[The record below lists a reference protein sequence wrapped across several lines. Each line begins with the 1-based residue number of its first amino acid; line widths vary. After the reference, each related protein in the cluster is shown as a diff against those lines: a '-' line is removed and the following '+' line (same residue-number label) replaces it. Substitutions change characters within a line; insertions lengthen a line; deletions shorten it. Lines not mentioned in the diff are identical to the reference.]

1 MAQLIPGYVGIK
13 DQRSRTT
20 NKEYF
25 LFSRVSFCY
34 STDKDCWSCSSQRNA
49 STRIFVCLF
58 LFNFLSLQQTITT
71 SSWNTFRVGICF
83 LAHNIS
89 TIWLKIS
96 WCLNQIWGKFGLS
109 SMIGKFN
116 FAKYFITQRLLW
128 EGMTQQK
135 RANTKNSYH
144 KTRSGEIMFSIM
156 AHNRRQRWQ
165 NFKATAEQL
174 CFEMLSPSQPIM
186 KLWWQEGF
194 MP

>member
-1 MAQLIPGYVGIK
+1 MQHFLSYNVIFEFVLINWERNRTLLGRICTKKAQVTTLVWFLTLYGTIDQVMYGSRIK
-13 DQRSRTT
+13 VLDQEAQTR
-20 NKEYF
+20 NIHY
-25 LFSRVSFCY
+25 FCY
-34 STDKDCWSCSSQRNA
+34 STEQDCWSCCRQWNA

-71 SSWNTFRVGICF
+71 SPRNTFRMEICS

-89 TIWLKIS
+89 TIWLKGLKIS

-135 RANTKNSYH
+135 EPTQKN
-144 KTRSGEIMFSIM
+144 F
-156 AHNRRQRWQ
+156 
-165 NFKATAEQL
+165 
-174 CFEMLSPSQPIM
+174 
-186 KLWWQEGF
+186 
-194 MP
+194 